1 MTDFVVFV
9 QEIFDS
15 AEVIV
20 NPNLM
25 VQGLPLKPD
34 TDAQRC

>member
-1 MTDFVVFV
+1 MTDFNVFV
-9 QEIFDS
+9 QDIFYG

-25 VQGLPLKPD
+25 VQGLPLKSD
-34 TDAQRC
+34 TDTQRC